1 MPSAGAVWWCSCE
14 SEPAFFMTDQAE
26 APPSAPPLDPAPR
39 RPGSEASAGLQV
51 AQCVLKVDKAQ

>member
-1 MPSAGAVWWCSCE
+1 
-14 SEPAFFMTDQAE
+14 MTDQAE
-26 APPSAPPLDPAPR
+26 APPSAPPLDPAAR